1 MKPKPSREHSFGIIG
16 AARGGKM
23 LQRSEMNE
31 RWSVDLLKGKPARSS
46 SVLPLVLTMLLA
58 VHGVHSSQARYF
70 LLTASKG

>member
-1 MKPKPSREHSFGIIG
+1 
-16 AARGGKM
+16 M